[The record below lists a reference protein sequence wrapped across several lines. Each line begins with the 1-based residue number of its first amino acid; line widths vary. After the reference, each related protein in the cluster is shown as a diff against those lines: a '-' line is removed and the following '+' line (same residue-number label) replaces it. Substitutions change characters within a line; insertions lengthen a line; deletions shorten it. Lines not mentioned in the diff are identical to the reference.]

1 MAIMIKWFPPSWFQI
16 KTGQKIIYI
25 DPAYIR
31 TYFKNYPKIIEFS
44 KWPEEIDGLPEELE
58 KADLILITHNHKDHC
73 KRVTVDRL
81 TRPGTL
87 IVAPKRCVKPL
98 GKEIKAI
105 SPGEEI
111 TFEDIKIRAVEAYNI
126 KFSRKIWHRQGD
138 GVGYVITLKGR
149 TIYHAGDTD
158 FIPEMNNLGII
169 DIALIPIGGIFTMDI
184 QEAVE
189 ATMAI
194 KPRVVI
200 PMHVLKANPQEFKTK
215 VETRSDVQVMLLQT
229 GEAHYLEESSKN

>member
-1 MAIMIKWFPPSWFQI
+1 MAIIIKWFPPSWFQI
-16 KTGQKIIYI
+16 KTEQKVIYI
-25 DPAYIR
+25 DPAYLR
-31 TYFKNYPKIIEFS
+31 TYFKKYPPKIEFTR
-44 KWPEEIDGLPEELE
+44 WPKEIDGMPEELE
-58 KADLILITHNHKDHC
+58 KADLILVTHNHKDHC

-81 TRPGTL
+81 ARPGTL
-87 IVAPKRCVKPL
+87 IVAPKRCMKAL

-111 TFEDIKIRAVEAYNI
+111 IFEDIKIRAVEAYNS
-126 KFSRKIWHRQGD
+126 KFSKKIWHRQGD
-138 GVGYVITLKGR
+138 GVGYVITLEER

-158 FIPEMNNLGII
+158 FLPEMKKLGVI
-169 DIALIPIGGIFTMDI
+169 DVALIPIGGIFTMNI

-189 ATMAI
+189 ATLAI

-200 PMHVLKANPQEFKTK
+200 PMHILKANPQEFKTK

-229 GEAHYLEESSKN
+229 GEVYYLEESSRN

>member
-16 KTGQKIIYI
+16 KTEQKIIYI
-25 DPAYIR
+25 DPAYLR
-31 TYFKNYPKIIEFS
+31 TYFKNYPKKIEFS

-58 KADLILITHNHKDHC
+58 KADLILVTHNHKDHC

-81 TRPGTL
+81 ARPDTL
-87 IVAPKRCVKPL
+87 IVAPKRCVKAL
-98 GKEIKAI
+98 GKEIKII

-111 TFEDIKIRAVEAYNI
+111 TFGDIKIRVVEAYNI
-126 KFSRKIWHRQGD
+126 KFSKKIWHRQGD
-138 GVGYVITLKGR
+138 GVGYVITLKGK

-158 FIPEMNNLGII
+158 FIPEMRKLGVI
-169 DIALIPIGGIFTMDI
+169 DIALIPIGGIFTMGI
-184 QEAVE
+184 REAVE
-189 ATMAI
+189 AAIAI

-200 PMHVLKANPQEFKTK
+200 PMHVIKANPREFKTK

-229 GEAHYLEESSKN
+229 GEAYSEESSRN